1 MKQPK
6 KAKTELSAA
15 KVLELFEKKEALLT
29 GHFQLT
35 SGLHSEKYLQCAL
48 VLQYPDAAE
57 KLGAAIAAK
66 FTRARVDCVVGPAV
80 GGIIIA
86 HEVGRALGVRT
97 MFCEREAGSMKLR
110 RGFSTRKDERVL
122 VVEDVTTTGGSVR
135 EVIAALEEAGAFIVG
150 VGAIIDR
157 SGGTV
162 DFGRP
167 FKPLARLQVITY
179 PVDACPLCKK
189 GVALTKPGSRKLQG
203 S

>member
-1 MKQPK
+1 MRQPK
-6 KAKTELSAA
+6 KTKTELSAA
-15 KVLELFEKKEALLT
+15 KVLELFEKKKALLA

-66 FTRARVDCVVGPAV
+66 FARARIDCVVGPAV

-110 RGFSTRKDERVL
+110 RGFSIQKDERAL

-135 EVIAALEEAGAFIVG
+135 EVIAALEEAGAVVVG

-157 SGGTV
+157 SGGAV
-162 DFGRP
+162 AFERP
-167 FKPLARLQVITY
+167 FKPLARLQVMTFSA
-179 PVDACPLCKK
+179 DACPLCKK

-203 S
+203 P